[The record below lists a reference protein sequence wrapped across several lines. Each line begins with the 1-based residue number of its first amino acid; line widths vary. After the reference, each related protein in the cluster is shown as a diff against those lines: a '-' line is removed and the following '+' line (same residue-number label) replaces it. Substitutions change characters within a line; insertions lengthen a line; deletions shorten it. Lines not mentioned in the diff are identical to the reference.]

1 MGRASACRCGLSRN
15 GAVYLAMVNGK
26 FRVLMVCSGNICRSP
41 LAEAV
46 LVDRKLEKVAG
57 VSSAGIGALVGSAA
71 HPEAIRVA
79 SEHGLDIGRHKA
91 RQFDQALAHDHD
103 LVLVMENLHRQWI
116 ERAFPHLRGRVHLLG
131 HWSKRQIEDPFR
143 KGPRAFDRAMQE
155 ITQTVEEWC
164 TRLS

>member
-1 MGRASACRCGLSRN
+1 
-15 GAVYLAMVNGK
+15 MVNGK

-46 LVDRKLEKVAG
+46 LTEQKLGKVAG
-57 VSSAGIGALVGSAA
+57 VSSAGIAALVGSAA

-91 RQFDQALAHDHD
+91 RQFDQPLAHDHD
-103 LVLVMENLHRQWI
+103 LVLVMENLHLQWI

-131 HWSKRQIEDPFR
+131 RWSKRQIEDPFR

-155 ITQTVEEWC
+155 ITQAVEEWR
-164 TRLS
+164 TKLS